1 MEVCLPSRWQE
12 SPKCP
17 TTPAQCSS
25 GLSRSEPS
33 VDKEPQTVWYEDAAM
48 TFVGHVYVA
57 VVGNCEHLMLLFYF
71 IVFSMIFMTTSFICY
86 LFFSSSQSLF
96 AVSVS
101 IHDFKTV
108 ATPRQAFSHSTLEH
122 LGTKHSSGL
131 SLCCITAYLLNRE
144 ARKVSTA
151 ALFHMPL
158 ENHSVGRLLQKKEA
172 LCCFVSRL
180 SGSVENL
187 MLDLAFMLS
196 IFCLCG
202 LLPVFS
208 NIQNVY
214 IWFSRLYLGW
224 VFIVFLEKKLFV
236 DFHQGVWYKRGREK
250 MS

>member
-1 MEVCLPSRWQE
+1 MQARWQE

-25 GLSRSEPS
+25 RLSRSEPS
-33 VDKEPQTVWYEDAAM
+33 VDKEPQTV
-48 TFVGHVYVA
+48 
-57 VVGNCEHLMLLFYF
+57 C
-71 IVFSMIFMTTSFICY
+71 
-86 LFFSSSQSLF
+86 SQSLF

-101 IHDFKTV
+101 IHDFKTI
-108 ATPRQAFSHSTLEH
+108 AAPRQAFSHSTLEH

-131 SLCCITAYLLNRE
+131 SLCCITANLLNHE

-151 ALFHMPL
+151 ALFHMAL

-196 IFCLCG
+196 LFCLCG

-208 NIQNVY
+208 NTQNVY

-224 VFIVFLEKKLFV
+224 VFIVFLEKKLYV

>member
-12 SPKCP
+12 SPQCP

-57 VVGNCEHLMLLFYF
+57 VAGNCEHLMLLFYF

-131 SLCCITAYLLNRE
+131 SLCCITAYLLNHE
-144 ARKVSTA
+144 ARKSQQLPSSTCHWKTTVWGGYFRRKKPYVV
-151 ALFHMPL
+151 LF
-158 ENHSVGRLLQKKEA
+158 
-172 LCCFVSRL
+172 
-180 SGSVENL
+180 
-187 MLDLAFMLS
+187 
-196 IFCLCG
+196 
-202 LLPVFS
+202 
-208 NIQNVY
+208 
-214 IWFSRLYLGW
+214 LGCQ
-224 VFIVFLEKKLFV
+224 V
-236 DFHQGVWYKRGREK
+236 Q
-250 MS
+250 